1 MITRKA
7 IATAFECI
15 LTQDNLKSVT
25 VFCSAKKI
33 PLMKTERVT
42 VTRSGAHGFYCRV
55 GRMNYQ
61 HRHFIKKER
70 FAERKTL
77 PKILFRYYPAKKGAK
92 KK

>member
-25 VFCSAKKI
+25 VFCSRKDL

-42 VTRSGAHGFYCRV
+42 VTRSGRYGFAVRV
-55 GRMNYQ
+55 GRLNYA
-61 HRHFIKKER
+61 HRQFIKKER
-70 FAERKTL
+70 TL
-77 PKILFRYYPAKKGAK
+77 PKILFGYYPAKKKAAVR
-92 KK
+92 